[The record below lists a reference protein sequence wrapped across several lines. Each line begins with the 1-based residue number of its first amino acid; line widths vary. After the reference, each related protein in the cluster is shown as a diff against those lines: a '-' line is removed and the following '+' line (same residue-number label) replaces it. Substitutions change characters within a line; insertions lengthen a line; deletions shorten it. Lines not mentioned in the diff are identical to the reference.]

1 MNKRK
6 MITAISVLAI
16 CGSIFAGC
24 SKAPSASETSA
35 PSSTPAA
42 NASATPEAITKT
54 VTPEKELVVAGNG
67 ATVEKLMKDVV
78 FKKFNEKY
86 PDVKLSYVSGVSTEL
101 VAKVKAQK
109 GSPQID
115 LTVVE
120 GGEQEAGR
128 AEGLWDRVNIQ
139 DIPNMAKVDPSLK
152 VKDDSGVAVNFTP
165 MGISYNAE
173 TVKAKGLPIPESW
186 NDLTKPELK
195 GNITMTEISSN
206 FGRSATI
213 MLAYANGGS
222 EKSMDAGFEK
232 LKIIAGYLPTFAKN
246 ASQLQQ
252 NLQDKTAAYTT
263 WTMARSIVQ
272 KQESGLPLEFIIPKE
287 GSNLVPNVAT
297 LVKGAP
303 HPVAANLFI
312 DFLLSEEVQTM
323 YATKLYYNPAVNV
336 KLPGDIAKLLE
347 FDRSKVKNFDYEV
360 LSQSMKEWLSRF
372 NKEVAPLV
380 GKN

>member
-1 MNKRK
+1 MKKKK
-6 MITAISVLAI
+6 MLSALSVLAI
-16 CGSIFAGC
+16 CGSLLAGC
-24 SKAPSASETSA
+24 GNSNSAAGTPAPSA
-35 PSSTPAA
+35 TPAA
-42 NASATPEAITKT
+42 QAAATPEAVNA

-67 ATVEKLMKDVV
+67 ATVEQLMKDVI

-109 GSPQID
+109 GSAQID
-115 LTVVE
+115 LTIVE

-128 AEGLWDRVNIQ
+128 AEGLWETLNPQ
-139 DIPNMAKVDPSLK
+139 EIPNMAKVDSNLK
-152 VKDDSGVAVNFTP
+152 VKDESGVAVNFTP
-165 MGISYNAE
+165 MGISYNADI
-173 TVKAKGLPIPESW
+173 VKEKGLPIPQSW

-195 GNITMTEISSN
+195 GNITMAEISSN

-222 EKSMDAGFEK
+222 EKDMNPGFDK
-232 LKIIAGYLPTFAKN
+232 LKVIAGYMPTFAKN

-272 KQESGLPLEFIIPKE
+272 NKENGVPLEFVVPSE

-297 LVKGAP
+297 IVKGAP
-303 HPVAANLFI
+303 HPNAAKLFI
-312 DFLLSEEVQTM
+312 DFLLSDEVQTL

-336 KLPGDIAKLLE
+336 QLPDDIAKLLE

-360 LSQSMKEWLSRF
+360 ISKSTKEWLDRF

-380 GKN
+380 GK

>member
-1 MNKRK
+1 MKKKK
-6 MITAISVLAI
+6 MFTVLSVLAI
-16 CGSIFAGC
+16 CGSLLAGC
-24 SKAPSASETSA
+24 GNSNNATGTPAPSEA
-35 PSSTPAA
+35 PATQAPATPAA
-42 NASATPEAITKT
+42 GNVVS
-54 VTPEKELVVAGNG
+54 PEKELVVAGNG
-67 ATVEKLMKDVV
+67 ATVEQLMKDVI

-109 GSPQID
+109 GSAQID
-115 LTVVE
+115 LTIVE

-128 AEGLWDRVNIQ
+128 AEGLWETLNPQ
-139 DIPNMAKVDPSLK
+139 EIPNMAKVDANLK
-152 VKDDSGVAVNFTP
+152 VKDESGVAVNFTP
-165 MGISYNAE
+165 MGISYNADI
-173 TVKAKGLPIPESW
+173 VKAKGLPVPQSW

-195 GNITMTEISSN
+195 GNITMAEISSN

-222 EKSMDAGFEK
+222 EKDMNPGFDK
-232 LKIIAGYLPTFAKN
+232 LKVIAGYMPTFAKN

-272 KQESGLPLEFIIPKE
+272 NKENGLPLEFVVPSE

-303 HPVAANLFI
+303 HPNAAKLFI
-312 DFLLSEEVQTM
+312 DFLLSDEVQTL

-336 KLPGDIAKLLE
+336 QLPDDIAKLLE

-360 LSQSMKEWLSRF
+360 LSKSTKEWLDRF

-380 GKN
+380 GK

>member
-6 MITAISVLAI
+6 LFTVLSVLAI

-24 SKAPSASETSA
+24 SKSPSASETATPSVA
-35 PSSTPAA
+35 PTA
-42 NASATPEAITKT
+42 NTAATPEAAKST
-54 VTPEKELVVAGNG
+54 VTPEKELVIAGNG
-67 ATVEKLMKDVV
+67 ATVEKLMKDVI

-115 LTVVE
+115 LTIVE

-128 AEGLWDRVNIQ
+128 GEGLWDTINSQ
-139 DIPNMAKVDPSLK
+139 DIPNIAKVDPNLK
-152 VKDDSGVAVNFTP
+152 VKDESGVIVNFTP
-165 MGISYNAE
+165 MGISYNADI
-173 TVKAKGLPIPESW
+173 VKAKSLPVPQSW

-195 GNITMTEISSN
+195 GNITMAEISSN

-222 EKSMDAGFEK
+222 EKAMDAGFDK
-232 LKIIAGYLPTFAKN
+232 LKIIAGYMPTFAKN

-252 NLQDKTAAYTT
+252 NLQDQTAAYTT

-272 KQESGLPLEFIIPKE
+272 KQENGLPLEFVIPAE
-287 GSNLVPNVAT
+287 GSNIVPNVAT

-303 HPVAANLFI
+303 HPVAAKLFI
-312 DFLLSEEVQTM
+312 DFLLSDEVQTL
-323 YATKLYYNPAVNV
+323 YATELYYNPAVNV
-336 KLPGDIAKLLE
+336 KLPDDIAKLLE

-360 LSQSMKEWLSRF
+360 ISKSMKEWLDRF

-380 GKN
+380 GK